1 MATAQ
6 GGVSYS
12 KYDPDILAAEV
23 IDIDKQVEI
32 IMEIISKSRN
42 KSSDKDATVT
52 SSAKAAPAAK
62 TAARGEVVGAAAA
75 KEESITKGAT
85 YMHGQVRPETPKKSK
100 STGKGRG
107 SAAADVGR
115 NKLKAFYTKLIQ
127 ENAELGKEWFE
138 HSTEGLVIR
147 RPEADYA
154 LKIVKSKAVKFDPA
168 EEGFELEKDFSVRG
182 KAKNSAPGIAN
193 LIYCELENEIQNG
206 NFKMKIVNVKASGIV
221 VHFMGGEYTIKIAKK
236 RDRVGF
242 QG

>member
-1 MATAQ
+1 MT
-6 GGVSYS
+6 
-12 KYDPDILAAEV
+12 DTP
-23 IDIDKQVEI
+23 
-32 IMEIISKSRN
+32 
-42 KSSDKDATVT
+42 
-52 SSAKAAPAAK
+52 
-62 TAARGEVVGAAAA
+62 ARGEVTGKA
-75 KEESITKGAT
+75 ESITKGAT
-85 YMHGQVRPETPKKSK
+85 YMHGQVRPAATENAKAAASTPKKSK
-100 STGKGRG
+100 STGKGRS

-127 ENAELGKEWFE
+127 ENAELGKDCFE

-154 LKIVKSKAVKFDPA
+154 LKIVKSKAMKFDPS

-221 VHFMGGEYTIKIAKK
+221 VHFMGGEYTIKISKK
-236 RDRVGF
+236 RDRVGY